1 MVLTTALSALLLTME
16 QFTLKNGVFRN
27 DKGKKLGTLPE
38 VITHY
43 QVARPHYEWSADCL
57 KIHKDALPTELKQC
71 LGPTGC

>member
-1 MVLTTALSALLLTME
+1 ME

-43 QVARPHYEWSADCL
+43 QVARPHYEWSADCPQDSQGCFTDRAQAMPWPNWVL
-57 KIHKDALPTELKQC
+57 ILTDIILPVQV
-71 LGPTGC
+71 